1 MLIDIGIINA
11 VLMQLVVGLL
21 ERIRITGRPVEFS
34 GNPKVG
40 VAHTQQER
48 TENPR
53 SQGPV
58 SYTHLTLPTT

>member
-1 MLIDIGIINA
+1 MSVIMLIDIGIINA

-21 ERIRITGRPVEFS
+21 ERIRVTDKPVKFS

-48 TENPR
+48 TVNPR
-53 SQGPV
+53 SQGQRE
-58 SYTHLTLPTT
+58 SDSI